1 MHTHTCTDTDVLKSI
16 KYLGSI
22 KEDVMTFSWLKR
34 SKSKETKKE
43 RAWKAKIKKLIHS
56 GVQKRGKWTK
66 DWTAEEDLME
76 GSDELQLKTRKKIKL
91 EWSLNF
97 YFYYQLSNV
106 LSSLGLN
113 LPSPHNNPTDMLLP
127 AHR

>member
-1 MHTHTCTDTDVLKSI
+1 MEFRKGESEPRI
-16 KYLGSI
+16 
-22 KEDVMTFSWLKR
+22 EQQ
-34 SKSKETKKE
+34 KKTL
-43 RAWKAKIKKLIHS
+43 WKDQMNYKLI
-56 GVQKRGKWTK
+56 
-66 DWTAEEDLME
+66 
-76 GSDELQLKTRKKIKL
+76 TRKKIKL

-106 LSSLGLN
+106 LSSLCLN